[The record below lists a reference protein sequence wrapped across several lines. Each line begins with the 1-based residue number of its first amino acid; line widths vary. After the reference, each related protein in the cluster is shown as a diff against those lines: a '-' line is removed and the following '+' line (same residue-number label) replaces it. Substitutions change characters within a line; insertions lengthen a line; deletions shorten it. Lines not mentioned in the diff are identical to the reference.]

1 MDLTKLSL
9 EERERKLEQWIQT
22 EVESPFDLEQG
33 PLFRGK
39 LIRISEEEWILLC
52 NMHHIISDGWSMEI
66 LLQEWMAF
74 YENAIG
80 EKQAELEPLPVQY
93 ADFAQWQRDW
103 LKDEVLYQQLAY

>member
-39 LIRISEEEWILLC
+39 LIRI
-52 NMHHIISDGWSMEI
+52 
-66 LLQEWMAF
+66 
-74 YENAIG
+74 
-80 EKQAELEPLPVQY
+80 
-93 ADFAQWQRDW
+93 
-103 LKDEVLYQQLAY
+103 